1 MLEYKKVVIVTGAS
15 SGIGYQTCKLIDKN
29 KYIVYGTTRK
39 KDNFNKLKEVGV
51 NPYQLNLLKSKEI
64 DKMIKFIY
72 QKHGRIDILVN
83 NAGFGDYAPLE
94 LVPIKDFQYQL
105 DINVISVLNLIKQVI
120 PIMRKQQRGK
130 IINIGSIAG
139 KFSMFFGGCYHTSKY
154 CIEAISESLYLELKQ
169 FDINVSCVEPGVI
182 KTPWVDIAM
191 DHLDQYKHNEKYR
204 DLIFKTKYL
213 FKKLYNSRFGTN
225 PIKVANKIN
234 YIINCS
240 NPRLKYAV
248 GFGSH
253 EITLLKKVLPDNAF
267 YPLLYR
273 IVDNI

>member
-15 SGIGYQTCKLIDKN
+15 SGIGFQTCKLIDKT

-39 KDNFNKLKEVGV
+39 KDNFDKLKEVGV
-51 NPYQLNLLKSKEI
+51 NPYQLNLSNSIEI

-83 NAGFGDYAPLE
+83 NAGFGAYAPLE
-94 LVPIKDFQYQL
+94 LVQIKDFQYQL
-105 DINVISVLNLIKQVI
+105 DINVVSVLNLIKQVV
-120 PIMRKQQRGK
+120 PIMREQQRGK

-169 FDINVSCVEPGVI
+169 FNINVSCVEPV
-182 KTPWVDIAM
+182 
-191 DHLDQYKHNEKYR
+191 DQYKHNEEYR

-225 PIKVANKIN
+225 PVKVANKIN
-234 YIINCS
+234 YIINCN

-253 EITLLKKVLPDNAF
+253 EVALLKKVLPDNAF